1 MILWES
7 FDKNEI
13 SILIMFVI
21 AYAVIFLLPRKF
33 TAEITLLFLLFGF
46 TIGVLHE
53 FTIGGGLI
61 DFYRLND
68 SNRYEI
74 FDVIYHLLFAPFGY
88 LFIYFYEVFRIH
100 KITFI
105 WYIIAW
111 ALIGVGMQSIFIWM
125 NIIHFQNGYE
135 LPFSFPVFLI
145 TQTITALY
153 YEIVSSRFQVLKE

>member
-1 MILWES
+1 MNLWES

-13 SILIMFVI
+13 SIIIMIAI
-21 AYAVIFLLPRKF
+21 AYAVIFLLPKKF
-33 TAEITLLFLLFGF
+33 TADITLLFLLFGF
-46 TIGVLHE
+46 TIGVLHD

-61 DFYRLND
+61 DFYRLNN
-68 SNRYEI
+68 SHSYEI
-74 FDVIYHLLFAPFGY
+74 FDFLYYLLFAPFSY

-111 ALIGVGMQSIFIWM
+111 ALIGVGMQSLFIWM
-125 NIIHFQNGYE
+125 DIIHFQNGYE
-135 LPFSFPVFLI
+135 LHFSFPVFLM

-153 YEIVSSRFQVLKE
+153 YEIVSSRFKVFKE